1 MFKGPLTL
9 CLGRLISQSKIHYRI
24 VVKVIYVTLF
34 CCINFTYDL
43 DYNLKYLNLY
53 IRNLNRGVLN
63 LLCYNNVWL
72 LYIILFNI

>member
-34 CCINFTYDL
+34 CCINFTFDL
-43 DYNLKYLNLY
+43 DLILKYLNFEYSESEQRSVEPIML
-53 IRNLNRGVLN
+53 
-63 LLCYNNVWL
+63 
-72 LYIILFNI
+72 

>member
-1 MFKGPLTL
+1 MFKGPLIL
-9 CLGRLISQSKIHYRI
+9 RLGRLISQSKIHYRI

-43 DYNLKYLNLY
+43 DLILKYLNVY
-53 IRNLNRGVLN
+53 IQNLNRGVLN

>member
-1 MFKGPLTL
+1 MFKGLLTL

-43 DYNLKYLNLY
+43 DLILKYLNVY
-53 IRNLNRGVLN
+53 IQNLNRGVLN

>member
-1 MFKGPLTL
+1 MFKGPLIL

-43 DYNLKYLNLY
+43 DLILKYLNVY
-53 IRNLNRGVLN
+53 IQNLNRGVLN

>member
-9 CLGRLISQSKIHYRI
+9 CLGRLISLSKIHYRI

-43 DYNLKYLNLY
+43 DLILKYLNLY
-53 IRNLNRGVLN
+53 IQYLNRGVLN
-63 LLCYNNVWL
+63 LLCNNNVWL
-72 LYIILFNI
+72 LYIILLNI